1 MWVAFQTPGD
11 FQMCER
17 EYDVL
22 RTWVWGQRTMR
33 ERKKE
38 S

>member
-1 MWVAFQTPGD
+1 
-11 FQMCER
+11 MCER